1 MKEKK
6 LPVAYLYKKVVFPF
20 CNLTFHSRSKRYRG
34 LKPGDHLIAFPI
46 HTLWD
51 VLSHRRRIGTLSEV
65 VEAKSEGETTTVQV
79 KGLERARIKK
89 LHRLFC
95 ASYEVVERQ
104 GEMSQD
110 RLRED
115 LRKKSQE
122 LVFLINM
129 EESDKLIHLLNFLVN
144 PHQLTDFI
152 SNYFVLK
159 FPRRL
164 EMFNELDV
172 DKRARDL
179 IGILGGIISELKAR
193 R

>member
-6 LPVAYLYKKVVFPF
+6 LPVVYLYKKVVFPF
-20 CNLTFHSRSKRYRG
+20 CNLTFHSRLKRYRG
-34 LKPGDHLIAFPI
+34 LKPGDHLIAFPVC
-46 HTLWD
+46 TLWD
-51 VLSHRRRIGTLSEV
+51 ALFPHVRIGTLAEV
-65 VEAKSEGETTTVQV
+65 VESKSEGGTATVQV
-79 KGLERARIKK
+79 KGLERIRIKK

-95 ASYEVVERQ
+95 ASYEVIERQ